1 MNKDDRMRAFA
12 MRCEGKT
19 WVQIAEAL
27 NYDETTVRDDL
38 HAVLERQKHCP
49 RIIYPALAKYICRNH
64 DGSIERFAVSMQAS
78 PHRLRSVLVYGEFP
92 SESLINKIT
101 TITGMTREEAFSVGM
116 DL

>member
-1 MNKDDRMRAFA
+1 MNKEDRMTAFA
-12 MRCEGKT
+12 MRCDGCT
-19 WVQIAEAL
+19 WAQIAAAL

-38 HAVLERQKHCP
+38 HTVLERQRHCP
-49 RIIYPALAKYICRNH
+49 RIIYPSLAKYICRNY
-64 DGSIERFAVSMQAS
+64 DGSIERFAVSMKTS

-101 TITGMTREEAFSVGM
+101 TMTGMTREEAFAVGM